1 MNRLDNRRNNH
12 SLPSQI
18 SGLTANSNFVG
29 KLHARET
36 CTTTDLPPAL
46 MDKNRTMMENNTKH
60 EKPKISHYRAGKQRR
75 TQLAKQRK
83 KMKFS
88 VNER

>member
-1 MNRLDNRRNNH
+1 
-12 SLPSQI
+12 
-18 SGLTANSNFVG
+18 
-29 KLHARET
+29 
-36 CTTTDLPPAL
+36 
-46 MDKNRTMMENNTKH
+46 MMENNTKH